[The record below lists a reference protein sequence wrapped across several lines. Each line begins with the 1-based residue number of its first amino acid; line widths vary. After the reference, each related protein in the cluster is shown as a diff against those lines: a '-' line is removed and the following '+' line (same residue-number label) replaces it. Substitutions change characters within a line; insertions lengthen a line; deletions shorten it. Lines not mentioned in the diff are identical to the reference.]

1 MNDDEYTIVEP
12 SPVNEEG
19 ESEYTI
25 ADEPRRP
32 SEHSLAIGID
42 SHGIFLEMS
51 RTDPLTDDSEVS
63 VRAVCHIQPDNARRI
78 ADSLYQIADLYES
91 DDDTEGGE

>member
-1 MNDDEYTIVEP
+1 MSDGEYTIVE
-12 SPVNEEG
+12 SSEVREEE

-25 ADEPRRP
+25 AEDPQRS

-42 SHGIFLEMS
+42 AHGIFLEMS

-63 VRAVCHIQPDNARRI
+63 VRAVCHIGPDNARRI

-91 DDDTEGGE
+91 DDFREVGE

>member
-12 SPVNEEG
+12 TPVNREE

-25 ADEPRRP
+25 AEEPRR
-32 SEHSLAIGID
+32 SSDHSLAIGID
-42 SHGIFLEMS
+42 AHGIFLEMS

-91 DDDTEGGE
+91 DDFREGGE